1 MRLKLF
7 RATTIAEAMAKVRA
21 ELGAEA
27 LILSTRRAGNVVE
40 VTAALE
46 PEDDFPLPLPPTPAP
61 AMLARLA
68 WHGVPEPL
76 ARALST
82 GDLSTALA
90 AQLTFGALPIDQQ
103 PILLAGPPGA
113 GKTLTVARLAA
124 RLVMAGRNPMVIT
137 ADGNRAGAT
146 EQLAAFTR
154 LLGINLVAA
163 SHPVALARAFALR
176 TPGAPVLIDGPGIDP
191 FSAPA
196 HQEMGELAA
205 TCHAVTVLVLAAGG
219 DPSESED
226 IAANFA
232 TSGTRY
238 LVATKLDLAR
248 RLGGLITA
256 AASRKLTLAE
266 AGIGPG
272 AADGLV
278 PLPPPYSP
286 SASPGACRHE
296 RLAETGQ
303 ADRHRLRKRWCWQN
317 LVCHHLG

>member
-61 AMLARLA
+61 AMLARLV
-68 WHGVPEPL
+68 WHGVPESL

-238 LVATKLDLAR
+238 LV
-248 RLGGLITA
+248 ITA